1 MARVGAAEHDP
12 LTRRG
17 VPLDGELRVLAL
29 AQLVNCLGY
38 GAVMTT
44 SAVYFTRVVGLS
56 AAQVALALSVST
68 AVGLSGQLPAGQL
81 ADTRGPR
88 GVLVFLLG
96 VSAAVSVLPALVRTV
111 VALIVVLSLW
121 NLTATAADAVRQGV
135 IAQLAPGPR
144 GVMFKAYL
152 RAVTNVGIALG
163 SLAGGTALLIDRRPA
178 YLAVFVLDAL
188 LAALTALVV
197 RRLPVLPAV
206 PRQPGEP
213 MFRAVRDLPFVV
225 ITVLTGMF
233 SVHFTVMELGIALYV
248 TQRTHLP
255 RVMIA
260 LLLLLNTVVVAL
272 FQVRLS
278 RRTDSVTAAAAALLQ
293 GAGWIA
299 AGFVLIGLV
308 ARTDTWLP
316 GTAGVVVGIALLVAG
331 AGGHVVG
338 EMIGAGGRWGLQMG
352 LAPHERQGQYQA
364 LAGMGRAIPGIA
376 GPPLV
381 AALCVGL
388 GEVGWYLL
396 AASMLAVAS
405 VTIPAARWALA
416 TRARY
421 GVTTHSG

>member
-178 YLAVFVLDAL
+178 YQAVFVLDAL

-213 MFRAVRDLPFVV
+213 MFRAENELDILRQIRDSDL
-225 ITVLTGMF
+225 TVLERHRHQIPDDVATIVYRALAKNPDDRYASAAHMNEALETLLRHRRLAPTSLGLAATLQSLELVGARPVRKLSSLPPTERERRGG
-233 SVHFTVMELGIALYV
+233 SVA
-248 TQRTHLP
+248 
-255 RVMIA
+255 
-260 LLLLLNTVVVAL
+260 
-272 FQVRLS
+272 
-278 RRTDSVTAAAAALLQ
+278 SVLEISPVPPIPTAPSPPS
-293 GAGWIA
+293 
-299 AGFVLIGLV
+299 
-308 ARTDTWLP
+308 P
-316 GTAGVVVGIALLVAG
+316 GTASW
-331 AGGHVVG
+331 
-338 EMIGAGGRWGLQMG
+338 MPSPR
-352 LAPHERQGQYQA
+352 RSRN
-364 LAGMGRAIPGIA
+364 GM
-376 GPPLV
+376 V
-381 AALCVGL
+381 
-388 GEVGWYLL
+388 
-396 AASMLAVAS
+396 S
-405 VTIPAARWALA
+405 
-416 TRARY
+416 
-421 GVTTHSG
+421 